1 MHLCRYP
8 QFLQPPRPIMME
20 FTIIGPIYHNHEPK
34 TKAIEKKI
42 ISSSY
47 SGFDLNP
54 TRQNAALNASEL
66 RFSL

>member
-1 MHLCRYP
+1 
-8 QFLQPPRPIMME
+8 MME

>member
-34 TKAIEKKI
+34 TKAIEKKELFHPHI
-42 ISSSY
+42 L
-47 SGFDLNP
+47 DLI
-54 TRQNAALNASEL
+54 
-66 RFSL
+66 